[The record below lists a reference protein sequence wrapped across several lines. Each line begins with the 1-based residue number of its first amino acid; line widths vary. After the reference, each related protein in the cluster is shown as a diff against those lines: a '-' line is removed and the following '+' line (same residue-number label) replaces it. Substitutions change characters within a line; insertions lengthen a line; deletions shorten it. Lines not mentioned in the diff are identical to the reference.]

1 MKIKLLFIPFI
12 LLFFS
17 CDNPL
22 LNNNDINCIVD
33 SSGFFDE
40 CGICS
45 GGTTGR
51 IANSSLD
58 CCNGSVIDGVC
69 VLACEE
75 VLLDEC
81 DICSGANTQLDY
93 CNI

>member
-1 MKIKLLFIPFI
+1 MKIKLTIILFALFI
-12 LLFFS
+12 FS

-22 LNNNDINCIVD
+22 LNNNELNCVID

-51 IANSSLD
+51 IANSD
-58 CCNGSVIDGVC
+58 IECCNGN
-69 VLACEE
+69 VLNNICE
-75 VLLDEC
+75 LTC
-81 DICSGANTQLDY
+81 DLTCDLIL
-93 CNI
+93 